1 MIPAVDHGDLQADLE
16 RQLGTAEDLIG
27 REQIDPSDRDGTRE
41 AELEEM
47 RELLLARIRDKTHSG

>member
-1 MIPAVDHGDLQADLE
+1 MIAAVNRSDLHDDLAH
-16 RQLGTAEDLIG
+16 QLGKTEDLIR

-47 RELLLARIRDKTHSG
+47 REVLLARIRDKTHSG